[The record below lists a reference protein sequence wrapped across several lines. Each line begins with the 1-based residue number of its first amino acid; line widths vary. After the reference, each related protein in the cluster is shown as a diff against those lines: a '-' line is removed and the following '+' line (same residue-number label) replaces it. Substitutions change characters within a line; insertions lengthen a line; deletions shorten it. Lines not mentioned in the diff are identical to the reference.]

1 MSLALVEPFAS
12 TSTRGREE
20 RIDTPRAPKRIQ
32 EPVPLLQVWHLQI
45 DHLRVEAHLRSVESR
60 EPILAFGEL
69 VHHRSRLAQ
78 FWRKG
83 CHPCSQFLS
92 SLHRSR
98 TRTALKLRLE
108 HALTPLLV
116 EEISMRV
123 SAVRHLLFLA
133 VGNALVCKC
142 HRSRRNE
149 FRLHHRKVFGGRNE
163 STLPRST
170 KTDHIPSYSEA
181 LAFQPMTIKELQRH
195 SVGIVEFYKQYRYV
209 RFG

>member
-1 MSLALVEPFAS
+1 MRVALVEPFAS
-12 TSTRGREE
+12 TSTRGQEE
-20 RIDTPRAPKRIQ
+20 RIDTPRAPKRIE
-32 EPVPLLQVWHLQI
+32 EPAPLPQVWHLQI
-45 DHLRVEAHLRSVESR
+45 DHLRVEAHLHSVESR

-69 VHHRSRLAQ
+69 THRRPTLAQ
-78 FWRKG
+78 FWRKD
-83 CHPCSQFLS
+83 CRPCNQFLS

-98 TRTALKLRLE
+98 TRTASKLRLE
-108 HALTPLLV
+108 HASTPLLV

-123 SAVRHLLFLA
+123 LAVRHLLFLL
-133 VGNALVCKC
+133 VGNALGCEC

-149 FRLHHRKVFGGRNE
+149 LDLHHRKAFGGRNE

-170 KTDHIPSYSEA
+170 KTDHIPAYSEA

-195 SVGIVEFYKQYRYV
+195 SAGIVEFYKQYRYV